1 MAWQSRATFCRWR
14 KRPPG
19 VAQLRRLQLQ
29 HQLHQYLDPLG
40 ELKLLYEIESS
51 FAEKFAV
58 RLALLA
64 LLAPLPRQD
73 QQDQLGELKC
83 SWILKRAYADKFPVL
98 QVLQVLPVLLGKL
111 MAFQAYL
118 VFANDNID
126 LLVHQDHQDKFRP

>member
-1 MAWQSRATFCRWR
+1 M
-14 KRPPG
+14 
-19 VAQLRRLQLQ
+19 AQLRRLQLQ